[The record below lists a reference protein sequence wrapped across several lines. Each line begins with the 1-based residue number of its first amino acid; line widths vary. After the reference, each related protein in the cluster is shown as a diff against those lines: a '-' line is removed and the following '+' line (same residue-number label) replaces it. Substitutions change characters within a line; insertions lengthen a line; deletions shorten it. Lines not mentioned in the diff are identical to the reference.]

1 MISDDPIAPKS
12 YLIANIR
19 EALAQDPRVSDLNI
33 TVSVTGDRI
42 FLSGIVATQ
51 ERHDAI
57 SNVMSESFPGLD
69 CYNETKVGIYP
80 ETHEV
85 ERLS

>member
-1 MISDDPIAPKS
+1 MSRDLTAPKS

-19 EALAQDPRVSDLNI
+19 EALARDPRVNDLNI
-33 TVSVTGDRI
+33 NVSVVSDGI

-57 SNVMSESFPGLD
+57 TSVMRESCPDLE
-69 CYNETKVGIYP
+69 CHNETKVGIYP
-80 ETHEV
+80 EANEV
-85 ERLS
+85 ERLT